1 MITLFAFPYAFGGA
15 NIYTKIEK
23 YLDKEIK
30 LLPINYPGHESEW
43 MRNPCNT
50 IQGIA
55 EDVYRKISENLD
67 EDYALLGYSMGGIVC
82 YELYQL
88 LHKNNKK
95 LPKYIFLFG
104 ANEPDFKQEQQ
115 DYENFTTEQIRD
127 KLIKLDGTSIEVLY
141 NDELMEFLK
150 PIITSDLTAL
160 ANYEPTSCSNVKLVC
175 PVVVVRGSEEED
187 TENCEIGWNK
197 YIENSCEYLV
207 VEGNHFFLFDKDE
220 KKVASYVSIINSRI
234 RNVVCNSLV

>member
-88 LHKNNKK
+88 LHKNNKN
-95 LPKYIFLFG
+95 YQNTFF
-104 ANEPDFKQEQQ
+104 
-115 DYENFTTEQIRD
+115 
-127 KLIKLDGTSIEVLY
+127 SS
-141 NDELMEFLK
+141 ELMNQISNK
-150 PIITSDLTAL
+150 SNKITKISPL
-160 ANYEPTSCSNVKLVC
+160 
-175 PVVVVRGSEEED
+175 
-187 TENCEIGWNK
+187 NK
-197 YIENSCEYLV
+197 
-207 VEGNHFFLFDKDE
+207 
-220 KKVASYVSIINSRI
+220 
-234 RNVVCNSLV
+234 